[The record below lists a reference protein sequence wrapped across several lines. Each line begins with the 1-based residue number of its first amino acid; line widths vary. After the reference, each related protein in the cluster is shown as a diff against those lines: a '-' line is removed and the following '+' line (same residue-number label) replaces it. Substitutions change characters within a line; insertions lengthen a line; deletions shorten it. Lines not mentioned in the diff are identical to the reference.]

1 MKCAKFHSK
10 IIHVQQSLTCIG
22 KENTAITDI
31 EKTQSVFIVCQL
43 HKWLIFRTI
52 KIISLSMHSVSLKK
66 RLMTKRLT
74 SPMSKD
80 CKIRAETLNQLTV
93 RPTLWWF
100 YKSACAKA
108 FAPTRAMLWNKYYQN
123 SKKLSICISI
133 LYLTSN

>member
-10 IIHVQQSLTCIG
+10 IIQQSLTCIG

-43 HKWLIFRTI
+43 HKSLIFRTI

-66 RLMTKRLT
+66 RLMTKRLI

-80 CKIRAETLNQLTV
+80 CKIRAEALNQLTV
-93 RPTLWWF
+93 RPTL
-100 YKSACAKA
+100 
-108 FAPTRAMLWNKYYQN
+108 
-123 SKKLSICISI
+123 
-133 LYLTSN
+133 